1 MRAQQAEMATNY
13 RRDQEQGGEMTK
25 KGRSSPVHNLK
36 TRTKL
41 LASFGLVSSI
51 IVAMAAVAVLTLQQ
65 LSDVSQTVYTDYTV
79 PLADVTEMGGA
90 LTSHHQILTNMTSI
104 TNLPDIV
111 SETKRLAPYR
121 EKVNRVITNYTAT
134 VLRASQSG
142 RNDTKDL
149 ATLKAAVEQYFMDAE
164 GGLSALVDSFGKNL
178 TPAQAENMRE
188 LGVLAL
194 KVNLQRP
201 FDQIIARQRE
211 QVLDMQAAV
220 KDLNEEAQIRV
231 SNAITFLSVG
241 GVTAVIFGLGIG
253 YGMAQF
259 FSKNLTHIA
268 QVAQSAA
275 AGNFQARAK
284 ITSKDEFGQ
293 LAASFNAMLD
303 RNTTLMTSEFER
315 DEMQKRLMGFL
326 VLVSDVGKGD
336 LTKRG
341 EVTADVFGNMADG
354 FNLMI
359 QRFAQLMKQVREA
372 AVRVNQSAG
381 VLRDN
386 ANQMTTTAKQ
396 QADESIKTL
405 DAVEQL
411 SLQMRQVAKTA
422 SASSESATQVLQA
435 TERGRVAVQATVQD
449 MQGIRSSVQRMSK
462 QVKALGDRSVEI
474 AQIVSTIR
482 DIANQ
487 TNLLALNAAIEAAGA
502 GEAGVRFAVVAD
514 QVRKLAE
521 SSTHATREIA
531 DLVKVIQTETHD
543 AVVAMDQETQAV
555 EAGSSS
561 ARRTDEVF
569 KEISVIAQRSSEL
582 AQTIASA
589 AVNQTVSTDKVGRS
603 IKDFAGGAL
612 ETQKATDSARMTVE
626 DMAKLA
632 EGLTSSVSQFK
643 LV

>member
-1 MRAQQAEMATNY
+1 
-13 RRDQEQGGEMTK
+13 
-25 KGRSSPVHNLK
+25 
-36 TRTKL
+36 
-41 LASFGLVSSI
+41 
-51 IVAMAAVAVLTLQQ
+51 
-65 LSDVSQTVYTDYTV
+65 
-79 PLADVTEMGGA
+79 
-90 LTSHHQILTNMTSI
+90 
-104 TNLPDIV
+104 
-111 SETKRLAPYR
+111 
-121 EKVNRVITNYTAT
+121 
-134 VLRASQSG
+134 
-142 RNDTKDL
+142 
-149 ATLKAAVEQYFMDAE
+149 
-164 GGLSALVDSFGKNL
+164 
-178 TPAQAENMRE
+178 
-188 LGVLAL
+188 
-194 KVNLQRP
+194 
-201 FDQIIARQRE
+201 
-211 QVLDMQAAV
+211 MQAAV
-220 KDLNEEAQIRV
+220 KDLNEEAQIIV
-231 SNAITFLSVG
+231 SNATTNIIVG
-241 GVTAVIFGLGIG
+241 GAIAVIFGLGIG
-253 YGMAQF
+253 YGMAHF
-259 FSKNLTHIA
+259 FSKNLAHIA

-275 AGNFQARAK
+275 AGNVHARAK

-293 LAASFNAMLD
+293 VAASFNAMLD
-303 RNTTLMTSEFER
+303 RNSTLMTSESER

-396 QADESIKTL
+396 QADESVKTL
-405 DAVEQL
+405 GAVEQL
-411 SLQMRQVAKTA
+411 SLQMRQVAETA
-422 SASSESATQVLQA
+422 SASSESAKQVLQA
-435 TERGRVAVQATVQD
+435 TERGRVAAQATVQD

-474 AQIVSTIR
+474 SQIVSTIR

-521 SSTHATREIA
+521 SSTQATREIA
-531 DLVKVIQTETHD
+531 DIVQVIQTETHD
-543 AVVAMDQETQAV
+543 AVVAMNQETQAV
-555 EAGSSS
+555 EAGLSSTL
-561 ARRTDEVF
+561 RMDEVF
-569 KEISVIAQRSSEL
+569 KEISGIAQRSSEL
-582 AQTIASA
+582 AETIASA

-632 EGLTSSVSQFK
+632 EGLTSSVAQFK